1 MVLLH
6 QNNPKYV
13 FITPHQ
19 LTIYNSG
26 MKKTEV
32 TELDKEI
39 QTIGDVYKFS
49 ASDHKIG
56 LISKDAS
63 RIYLFNSDG
72 TLYKGFPLK
81 GTSRFSIGFL
91 KSSAYRFNLIT
102 GGENNYI
109 YNYRV
114 E

>member
-1 MVLLH
+1 MH
-6 QNNPKYV
+6 RNNPRYV
-13 FITPHQ
+13 FITPEDFK
-19 LTIYNSG
+19 IYNADLNIVAEETPG
-26 MKKTEV
+26 QR
-32 TELDKEI
+32 I
-39 QTIGDVYKFS
+39 QTIGDIYQFS
-49 ASDHKIG
+49 ATDRKIG
-56 LISKDAS
+56 LVSEDAS
-63 RIYLFNSDG
+63 LIYLYNGDG